1 LAKKKR
7 KKTQHILTPH
17 QISHWE
23 QQKKRQRVI
32 FIMGTFIIVL
42 VLAVVGTGW
51 YLAQYKPLRE
61 TAIKVNDTE
70 FTMDYYIEMLKLE
83 GTYHSESNLSS
94 VADTVLQNIQRNEL
108 IRQGAL
114 DLGISVDDKEVE
126 KVLKDNDLP
135 DKEAYRDLASYQ
147 LLIERLLDRHFDD
160 QVPLNAEHRQV
171 MAMML
176 ESEAQALEVRSKLVN
191 GEDFGELAEELSMNL
206 FSKNNGG
213 DFGWVPKVILQD
225 MLTTSI
231 VDDIFSHEIG
241 ELSQPIYDEEADKG
255 VGYWLVKVLERNE
268 EEDET
273 HIQIMLLG
281 SEEEAQSIK
290 EQLEAGADWGDLA
303 VEHSQVKGVEDNLG
317 EYQVSEGMA
326 APPID
331 EYAHSPDTEIGEV
344 SEPLRDED
352 TLTKGGYWLIKIL
365 DEDNDRRIDTGY
377 REYLKAMALDEWAIS
392 LMDDKDNEIVNYLD
406 EEKKSWAIEQATKG

>member
-114 DLGISVDDKEVE
+114 GLGISVDDKEVE